1 MTGGCR
7 DALNELNR
15 APASNPSAAA
25 PAEELFTALERRYTD
40 VRRTDAHTSARR
52 KLAEGALI
60 PSRVFSDTSVWSVMP
75 SPNTRM
81 MFAEGRTTPEGYR
94 MRMTP
99 TPPTYG
105 RAGDARHTISL
116 GRLGRDVYR
125 WDTNVDF
132 TLGQVGA
139 LRFASLIGVMAASA
153 EGRSEAV
160 IRAELAR
167 TYPRASAALG
177 QLMSIETIR
186 STPRGDGSS
195 DIVLSVLL
203 SPSRLRATHPLFAA
217 WIERYISGSRM
228 SFALRDRPGAGSPQA
243 TWFTL
248 EARENRITFRM
259 RSRSGQL
266 LPFTGAA
273 RAMPDTLELETTAVA
288 RGRGATV
295 GFERQRSEFIIVRRE
310 RERSWMIVARQE
322 PEWVLPMFTATV
334 LRAPLRRPFMDA
346 GSTLRIGVRD
356 EGGVTVLSRRSM
368 LTVQESTVL
377 RFVGRLGARAFSEL
391 EDETEA
397 DEYRWLSS
405 VFAAMRADAR
415 ALR

>member
-1 MTGGCR
+1 MAGGCR
-7 DALNELNR
+7 DALSELNR
-15 APASNPSAAA
+15 PPANSPTGAI
-25 PAEELFTALERRYTD
+25 PADELFTALERRYSD
-40 VRRTDAHTSARR
+40 VQRTDAHTSARR
-52 KLAEGALI
+52 RLAEGALI
-60 PSRVFSDTSVWSVMP
+60 PSRVFSDTSVWSVRP
-75 SPNTRM
+75 STTTRM
-81 MFAEGRTTPEGYR
+81 MFAEGRMTPDGYR

-99 TPPTYG
+99 IPPSYG

-116 GRLGRDVYR
+116 GRLSRDVYR
-125 WDTNVDF
+125 WDTSVDF

-139 LRFASLIGVMAASA
+139 LRFAGLISAMAASA
-153 EGRSEAV
+153 EGRSEAAM
-160 IRAELAR
+160 RADLAR
-167 TYPRASAALG
+167 TFPRASAALG

-195 DIVLSVLL
+195 DIMLSVLL
-203 SPSRLRATHPLFAA
+203 SPSRLRATHPLYAG

-228 SFALRDRPGAGSPQA
+228 SFVLRDRQVAGSPQA

-259 RSRSGQL
+259 RSRNGQL
-266 LPFTGAA
+266 LPFTGAS
-273 RAMPDTLELETTAVA
+273 RTMPDTLELETTAVA

-295 GFERQRSEFIIVRRE
+295 GFERQRSDFIVVRRE
-310 RERSWMIVARQE
+310 RERSWTIVARHE
-322 PEWVLPMFTATV
+322 PDWVLPTFTATV

-356 EGGVTVLSRRSM
+356 EGGVTVLSRRST

-397 DEYRWLSS
+397 DQYRWLRS
-405 VFAAMRADAR
+405 VFAAMRADSR